1 VKAPWLAG
9 MLMAL
14 LCAPAWGGPEAD
26 TKEDPS
32 APLDPPPVTSPW
44 RAFQFNGTLQQ
55 VREHL
60 EALLKEDGL
69 TLKEQNKNT
78 GSFLTDLVEFDEKK
92 FGVDVSTPPPKAS
105 PKYPW
110 FQTIEM
116 TSGRFGFEGRLSPLA
131 EGQTRLDLRALLEIR
146 AMDKK
151 LRGMRW
157 VPRYSNG
164 SIEQV
169 YFTRLALSLLQPS
182 PQAQAPSR

>member
-1 VKAPWLAG
+1 MKAPWLAG

-14 LCAPAWGGPEAD
+14 LCAPGWAGPVSES
-26 TKEDPS
+26 KEEPS

-44 RAFQFNGTLQQ
+44 RTFQFNGTVTQ

-60 EALLKEDGL
+60 EALMKEDGL
-69 TLKEQNKNT
+69 TLKEQDKDK

-116 TSGRFGFEGRLSPLA
+116 TSGRFGLEGRLSSLG

-151 LRGMRW
+151 IRGMRW

-164 SIEQV
+164 SVEQV

-182 PQAQAPSR
+182 QAPAR